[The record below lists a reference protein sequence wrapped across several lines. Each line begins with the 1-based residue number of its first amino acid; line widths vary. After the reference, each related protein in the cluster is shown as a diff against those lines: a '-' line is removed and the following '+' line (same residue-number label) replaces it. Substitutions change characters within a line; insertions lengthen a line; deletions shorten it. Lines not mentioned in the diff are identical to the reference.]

1 MRGFRVLFL
10 TFLLI
15 PTILRAQADGDSPA
29 ADTLRVPAGFSTE
42 EGQFKQGKGVN
53 VDTLDINDGRLL
65 LVLRDDHTWYYIKN
79 FKRMEADDTFVK
91 DWIPNS
97 INPFKTPL
105 DSLPLRNSICLVD
118 TASTFVCPNQTK
130 VFSRFGFRHGRR
142 HQGVDL
148 PLKTGTPVVAAFDG
162 RVRVST
168 YNKGYGNLVVIRHEN
183 GLETFYGHL
192 SKREVEVGQWVRAGD
207 QIGLGGST
215 GRSTGPHL
223 HFETRYQGYA
233 FDPEWIADYEKG
245 ELRKNVFVLRRSYL
259 DAGSRYVPE
268 SLDEEE
274 APMKLFSSDAISSA
288 SANSRFTTCTSTSG
302 STDTSSALT
311 IMLKNGRFTGFVMTM
326 MMFVRSSVRILTF
339 PWMIPFSAAVAA
351 VDAALGCDSSAG
363 AAGWR
368 ARIMLGIR
376 RGSGLATRATSSF
389 CSLSLASSLSRA
401 AMSAAFACRMTY
413 TLVSTFSSVGWS
425 TISKM
430 SLIRRKLVDVS
441 STSSELIRSSRC
453 TFPYPCNIAPTM
465 LFASSIP
472 RYFSRI
478 NWLTSASLSGYPPS
492 GTSVWMA
499 IPSVDALS
507 ICTTR

>member
-10 TFLLI
+10 TSLLI
-15 PTILRAQADGDSPA
+15 PTILRAQADGEAPA
-29 ADTLRVPAGFSTE
+29 ADTLRIPAGFSAE
-42 EGQFKQGKGVN
+42 EGQFRQGKGVD

-168 YNKGYGNLVVIRHEN
+168 YNKGYGNLIVIRHEN
-183 GLETFYGHL
+183 GLETYYGHL
-192 SKREVEVGQWVRAGD
+192 SKREVEVGDWVRAGD

-259 DAGSRYVPE
+259 DANSRYVPE
-268 SLDEEE
+268 SLDEEDDVYGADE
-274 APMKLFSSDAISSA
+274 KIIEEEKRLAAERAAIRYYTVKKGDS
-288 SANSRFTTCTSTSG
+288 
-302 STDTSSALT
+302 
-311 IMLKNGRFTGFVMTM
+311 
-326 MMFVRSSVRILTF
+326 
-339 PWMIPFSAAVAA
+339 
-351 VDAALGCDSSAG
+351 LGAI
-363 AAGWR
+363 
-368 ARIMLGIR
+368 ARKQGK
-376 RGSGLATRATSSF
+376 
-389 CSLSLASSLSRA
+389 SLAA
-401 AMSAAFACRMTY
+401 
-413 TLVSTFSSVGWS
+413 
-425 TISKM
+425 IK
-430 SLIRRKLVDVS
+430 KLN
-441 STSSELIRSSRC
+441 
-453 TFPYPCNIAPTM
+453 PG
-465 LFASSIP
+465 
-472 RYFSRI
+472 I
-478 NWLTSASLSGYPPS
+478 NP
-492 GTSVWMA
+492 
-499 IPSVDALS
+499 DKLS
-507 ICTTR
+507 IGQKIRVN